1 VPIYQIMALESVD
14 LLSLLKR
21 ARSTTHAR
29 AAAESAAAAE
39 AASATASLAATAT
52 AVAVDQKTPSSA
64 PEPAKPLTPAVVG
77 MQEEAELADL
87 RAELLADE
95 VLIQRILGLLYRRK
109 KLNPNGGF
117 ISILD
122 MEKHLGVEREG
133 ATFVMSYMKT
143 TKVIEMDDKSRMAI
157 TVPGIDYLRGVLG
170 LQSAP
175 SSDADSTPE

>member
-52 AVAVDQKTPSSA
+52 AVAVEQKTPTSA
-64 PEPAKPLTPAVVG
+64 PEPLTPAVVG

>member
-1 VPIYQIMALESVD
+1 MALESVD

-29 AAAESAAAAE
+29 TAAESETAEAAAATE
-39 AASATASLAATAT
+39 SIAATAN
-52 AVAVDQKTPSSA
+52 AVSA
-64 PEPAKPLTPAVVG
+64 QQQAAGIQPELANPVVPG
-77 MQEEAELADL
+77 TGAMQEEAELADL

-95 VLIQRILGLLYRRK
+95 ILIQRILGLLYRCK
-109 KLNPNGGF
+109 KKNPNGGF

-122 MEKHLGVEREG
+122 MEKQLGVVREG

-157 TVPGIDYLRGVLG
+157 TVPGIDYLRSVLG
-170 LQSAP
+170 LHSA
-175 SSDADSTPE
+175 SKTGSESDSN

>member
-1 VPIYQIMALESVD
+1 MALESVD

-21 ARSTTHAR
+21 ARTTTSAR
-29 AAAESAAAAE
+29 ATAESAVATAAAE
-39 AASATASLAATAT
+39 AATSAASLAATAT
-52 AVAVDQKTPSSA
+52 AIAKEQAASVTPPPPRNG
-64 PEPAKPLTPAVVG
+64 PETAAFRA
-77 MQEEAELADL
+77 QEEEELSNL

-95 VLIQRILGLLYRRK
+95 VLIQRILGLLYRCK
-109 KLNPNGGF
+109 KKNPNGGF

-122 MEKHLGVEREG
+122 MERQLGVEREG

-170 LQSAP
+170 LQS
-175 SSDADSTPE
+175 SPEPDKHSEPE